1 MNSKFDSVDEVL
13 DYAIEKEEEAAKF
26 YADLAKRPLSEEVKK
41 AFEGFAEAELKHK
54 RLLEEVKSGKAQLK
68 DESIHNPVITKIIKE
83 AEVKG
88 DMTIEEALTIAI
100 KREQV
105 SYRLYIELAV
115 EAMTYETLD
124 IFVRLAQEEARHK
137 LWIEKEYKK
146 ITGSL
151 VQTS

>member
-1 MNSKFDSVDEVL
+1 MNMQFNSVNEIL
-13 DYAIEKEEEAAKF
+13 DYAIGKEEGAAKF
-26 YADLAKRPLSEEVKK
+26 YSELAKRPLSEDVKK
-41 AFEGFAEAELKHK
+41 VFEGFAEAELEHK
-54 RLLEEVKSGKAQLK
+54 RLLEEVKSGQAQLK
-68 DESIHNPVITKIIKE
+68 DDSIHNPVITKIIKE
-83 AEVKG
+83 AKVKE

-146 ITGSL
+146 ITESL